1 MCFSSQLSI
10 VFVWKL
16 FPPEWLY
23 KHSCV
28 SALWLRQ
35 EEFAL
40 RAVLVHFV
48 KPSRLC
54 LGAPSALLHFA
65 IPAAAVVWREAG
77 VFDFI
82 SAENLQE
89 RLFLSKCPYGRRIM
103 SGAVSLV
110 NLNPGT
116 KPSVKPC
123 CIPAIWTNLKVRAD
137 NPTRQLP
144 LDKTLPLCNKIRGR
158 A

>member
-1 MCFSSQLSI
+1 ML
-10 VFVWKL
+10 
-16 FPPEWLY
+16 
-23 KHSCV
+23 
-28 SALWLRQ
+28 A
-35 EEFAL
+35 
-40 RAVLVHFV
+40 HFV
-48 KPSRLC
+48 QPSRLC

-65 IPAAAVVWREAG
+65 IPVAAVVWRETG
-77 VFDFI
+77 VSDFI

-89 RLFLSKCPYGRRIM
+89 RLFLKSKCPCGRRIM

-110 NLNPGT
+110 SLNPGS

-123 CIPAIWTNLKVRAD
+123 YIPAIWTNLKVKAA